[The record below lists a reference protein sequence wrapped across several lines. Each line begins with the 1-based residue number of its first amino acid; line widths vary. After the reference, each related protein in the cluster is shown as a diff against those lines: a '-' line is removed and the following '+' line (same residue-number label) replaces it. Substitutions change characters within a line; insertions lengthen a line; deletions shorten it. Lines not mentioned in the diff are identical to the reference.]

1 MGWNIFLALVTLVI
15 AWSLSR
21 SMPVVLGGWVGR
33 LAGRTAT
40 RLDDHLVEELD
51 QAAGRIALAAGIWL
65 AWVALEVPGR
75 LGALG
80 EALLLIGVVV
90 TAGALLYEALVATFE
105 FLADPHDDPGRD
117 MISPFE
123 GRFRGFAAG
132 LTVALV
138 LILVLAVLGLDG
150 AFLGGLV
157 LVLGLGAIL
166 GLGPGIKELWAG
178 LELIHTAGWRPG
190 MRLAVAETEGELSR
204 ITPAGVV
211 LNTAEG
217 QLLLANNRARSAA
230 TVLTGE
236 GGG

>member
-51 QAAGRIALAAGIWL
+51 QASGRLALAVGVWL
-65 AWVALEVPGR
+65 AWVVLEVPGR
-75 LGALG
+75 IDALVEG
-80 EALLLIGVVV
+80 LLLIGVVL
-90 TAGALLYEALVATFE
+90 TATALLYEALVAAFE
-105 FLADPHDDPGRD
+105 FLADPHDDAGRD

-123 GRFRGFAAG
+123 SRFRGFAGG
-132 LTVALV
+132 LAVTLV

-166 GLGPGIKELWAG
+166 GLRPGIKEFWAG
-178 LELIHTAGWRPG
+178 LELIHSAGWRPG
-190 MRLAVAETEGELSR
+190 IRLAVAESEGELAR
-204 ITPAGVV
+204 ITPSGIV
-211 LNTAEG
+211 LNGAEG
-217 QLLLANNRARSAA
+217 QLLLANNRARTAA
-230 TVLTGE
+230 TVLAGE
-236 GGG
+236 GSD